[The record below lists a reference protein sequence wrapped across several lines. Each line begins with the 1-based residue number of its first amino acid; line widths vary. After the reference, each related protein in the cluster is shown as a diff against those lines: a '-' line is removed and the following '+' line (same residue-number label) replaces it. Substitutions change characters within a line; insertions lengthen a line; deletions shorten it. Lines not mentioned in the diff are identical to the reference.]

1 MKWLLLLPQLPAG
14 SSTARVALWRQLRAC
29 GATSAVQ
36 GAWVLP
42 AGAER
47 KSLFE
52 ELAQGTTSSGGTA
65 AVFECEAVHGLSDE
79 ELIARFRADRAREYD
94 ELTTKVGDFHA
105 EIEKETRLKKFD
117 FAELEE
123 IEDDL
128 AKLNSWHGKIRDR
141 DFFPDSR
148 ADEAADL
155 LDVCKSALD
164 AFSGEVYRS
173 QAGDTT
179 GAPPGDD
186 RSPL

>member
-128 AKLNSWHGKIRDR
+128 ARLTAWYGKIGKRE
-141 DFFPDSR
+141 FFPDRR
-148 ADEAADL
+148 ANEAAAL
-155 LDVCKSALD
+155 LDDCQSALR
-164 AFSGEVYRS
+164 AFAREVYRS
-173 QAGDTT
+173 QAAGTD
-179 GAPPGDD
+179 GPGSHED